1 MKVRAEL
8 SETETRKTIE
18 KKQCIQ
24 NSFLSRSIQLV
35 NLSQIDQVKKGK
47 DTDCQ
52 NQEWEV

>member
-52 NQEWEV
+52 NQE